1 MSLVEIVDDLLT
13 LEKLAA
19 HEDDPDRRRSLDGV
33 RDHVADRD
41 RGAKVSE
48 VAQVL
53 GISQPTVR
61 AWIDAGVLE
70 PRGDTTPV
78 RVDVLSLAAV
88 KRALDLLREHGHDRN
103 LLIAVMRILRD
114 RAVLAGEGAREG
126 IEDLAAGRVVPLTDD
141 LLDEIATASPVDRR
155 RLTLPSRPPRP
166 RRDRGGE
173 EKRRAAIT
181 KAVRPPTPMLR
192 RTSSTPSSATV
203 GHAVD
208 GPDFYRNFYRTG

>member
-1 MSLVEIVDDLLT
+1 MFARSWNPLSHSRSGVRTRRCAFGLGGIAEGWMYHRCMSLTEVVEDLLT
-13 LEKLAA
+13 LEELAA
-19 HEDDPDRRRSLDGV
+19 HEDDPERRRSLDAV

-61 AWIDAGVLE
+61 AWIEAGVLE

-103 LLIAVMRILRD
+103 LLIAVMRVLRD
-114 RAVLAGEGAREG
+114 RAVLAGEGVSEG
-126 IEDLAAGRVVPLTDD
+126 LEDIAAGRVVPLTDN
-141 LLDEIATASPVDRR
+141 LLDEIAAASQ
-155 RLTLPSRPPRP
+155 
-166 RRDRGGE
+166 GK
-173 EKRRAAIT
+173 KRS
-181 KAVRPPTPMLR
+181 K
-192 RTSSTPSSATV
+192 SS
-203 GHAVD
+203 
-208 GPDFYRNFYRTG
+208 